1 MERPSSVV
9 LHVITTFAPSS
20 ANNLHAEAPIP
31 LPPPVIITVLFFRL
45 VMV

>member
-1 MERPSSVV
+1 MERPSSAV

-31 LPPPVIITVLFFRL
+31 PDLKPLDQRA
-45 VMV
+45 